1 MGMPDCCRKYYEN
14 KILGDGQDLSRKW
27 FKKIHEILAK
37 MAVGLFRFCWTL
49 SERALI
55 FTVITDDY

>member
-37 MAVGLFRFCWTL
+37 MAVGLFRFC
-49 SERALI
+49 
-55 FTVITDDY
+55 